1 MMISVLGPLQVT
13 VAGRS
18 VALPAKQRTLLAI
31 LALQVNRVVPQ
42 HRLIEAGWG
51 EDASPGLTKTLQ
63 SHVFQ
68 LRRALSLSDDAADAA
83 DCEPRIVTD
92 AGGYRLE
99 ADAGSV
105 DAKVFVRLLE
115 AAHAVDADPRTAVAL
130 LERALGLW
138 RGPDVA
144 DVGDE
149 PAVRAEIQQLEW
161 LRLSAIED
169 LAHLRLALGEH
180 EQAVPELRRA
190 LAEAPYNEQ
199 LWASLMIALARSG
212 KRAEALMAYQRA
224 KVALHAELDIE
235 PGRELQDLAR
245 RMREGE
251 PMDAADEHAAPTLR
265 ASLV

>member
-1 MMISVLGPLQVT
+1 M
-13 VAGRS
+13 
-18 VALPAKQRTLLAI
+18 
-31 LALQVNRVVPQ
+31 
-42 HRLIEAGWG
+42 
-51 EDASPGLTKTLQ
+51 
-63 SHVFQ
+63 
-68 LRRALSLSDDAADAA
+68 
-83 DCEPRIVTD
+83 
-92 AGGYRLE
+92 
-99 ADAGSV
+99 
-105 DAKVFVRLLE
+105 LLE

-169 LAHLRLALGEH
+169 LARLRLALGEH

-199 LWASLMIALARSG
+199 LWASLMIAAR
-212 KRAEALMAYQRA
+212 RAPANGPRPSWRTSEP
-224 KVALHAELDIE
+224 KVALRAELDIE
-235 PGRELQDLAR
+235 PDESCRTSRR

-265 ASLV
+265 ASLVLSAPAEPTIQAC

>member
-1 MMISVLGPLQVT
+1 MTISVLGPLQVT
-13 VAGRS
+13 VAGRN

-105 DAKVFVRLLE
+105 DADLGWRL
-115 AAHAVDADPRTAVAL
+115 
-130 LERALGLW
+130 G
-138 RGPDVA
+138 
-144 DVGDE
+144 
-149 PAVRAEIQQLEW
+149 
-161 LRLSAIED
+161 
-169 LAHLRLALGEH
+169 
-180 EQAVPELRRA
+180 
-190 LAEAPYNEQ
+190 
-199 LWASLMIALARSG
+199 
-212 KRAEALMAYQRA
+212 
-224 KVALHAELDIE
+224 E
-235 PGRELQDLAR
+235 PGRID
-245 RMREGE
+245 
-251 PMDAADEHAAPTLR
+251 
-265 ASLV
+265 